1 MERRW
6 PVGGGWDHFDGRW
19 GPGRPGQ
26 GHQGGPGVPCGV
38 RYGAGSV
45 YVDGGPALAAKLHTP
60 GGVTA
65 DSAGNLVFADIRNN
79 RVRVVANKSGTF
91 HGKKMTDGFIY
102 TVAGNGT
109 AGYAGDGGAA
119 TKAELTASDVT
130 VDGPAS
136 DVTARLASVAG
147 PGGRRDGG
155 PSAG

>member
-1 MERRW
+1 
-6 PVGGGWDHFDGRW
+6 
-19 GPGRPGQ
+19 
-26 GHQGGPGVPCGV
+26 
-38 RYGAGSV
+38 
-45 YVDGGPALAAKLHTP
+45 
-60 GGVTA
+60 
-65 DSAGNLVFADIRNN
+65 
-79 RVRVVANKSGTF
+79 VVANKSGTF